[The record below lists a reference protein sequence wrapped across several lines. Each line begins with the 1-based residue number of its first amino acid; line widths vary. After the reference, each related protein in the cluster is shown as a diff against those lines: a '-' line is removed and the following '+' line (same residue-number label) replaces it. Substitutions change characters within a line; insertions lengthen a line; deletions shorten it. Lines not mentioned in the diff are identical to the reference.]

1 MKEKIGRE
9 NAKEKEKEKE
19 KEEEEKQKIEKAILK
34 KILL

>member
-9 NAKEKEKEKE
+9 NAKEKEKDKE